1 MRESERERKFEQKIF
16 AKKTHLLSFQFISQ
30 AAERKF
36 LDHLGIELESR
47 AIDTDADTDA
57 DADTDVGQPTE
68 AGPTFSL
75 LLQFRTKVCQS
86 FILGDFA
93 TAVTG
98 KETSTLR
105 LMLE

>member
-36 LDHLGIELESR
+36 LDLLGIELESR
-47 AIDTDADTDA
+47 AIDADTDA

-68 AGPTFSL
+68 AGPTFSF
-75 LLQFRTKVCQS
+75 LLQFRTEVCQS